1 MNSEK
6 AIHRVEVLVAYL
18 NAFFRICMEIS
29 RKIIRNITQNFQKHS
44 WGFIWVLPEN
54 KSRALLLYQPAQ

>member
-44 WGFIWVLPEN
+44 
-54 KSRALLLYQPAQ
+54 